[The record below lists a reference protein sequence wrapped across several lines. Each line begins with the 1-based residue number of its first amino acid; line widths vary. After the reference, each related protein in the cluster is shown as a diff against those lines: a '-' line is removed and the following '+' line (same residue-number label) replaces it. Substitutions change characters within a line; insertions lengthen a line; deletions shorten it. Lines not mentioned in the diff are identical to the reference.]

1 MLQKRAGIR
10 GHFGRCWY
18 GWQTVGSALDEKLV
32 SQCREQPRRVY
43 YGAVLRQKE
52 IAGKILSKSVR
63 IQESQMNDSRALRS
77 LCFAVTLI
85 MVLPGL
91 LAAQSQPTRGTID
104 VPFDFYIS
112 GEKLPAG
119 QYTLDRIIPTYVT
132 LRSKDGKVQQ
142 DLYFIQTSAPVKNP
156 PLKVIFALR
165 DGKYYFAEV
174 WSWYGKSQLSS
185 FTSSASDQAKDV
197 PLKAAE

>member
-1 MLQKRAGIR
+1 
-10 GHFGRCWY
+10 
-18 GWQTVGSALDEKLV
+18 
-32 SQCREQPRRVY
+32 
-43 YGAVLRQKE
+43 
-52 IAGKILSKSVR
+52 
-63 IQESQMNDSRALRS
+63 MNDSRALRC
-77 LCFAVTLI
+77 LCFAVILI

-112 GEKLPAG
+112 GEKLLAG
-119 QYTLDRIIPTYVT
+119 QYTLDRIVASYVM
-132 LRSKDGKVQQ
+132 LRSKDGKVER
-142 DLYFIQTSAPVKNP
+142 DLYFIQTRVTGKNP

-185 FTSSASDQAKDV
+185 FTPSASDEAKDV

>member
-1 MLQKRAGIR
+1 
-10 GHFGRCWY
+10 
-18 GWQTVGSALDEKLV
+18 
-32 SQCREQPRRVY
+32 
-43 YGAVLRQKE
+43 
-52 IAGKILSKSVR
+52 
-63 IQESQMNDSRALRS
+63 
-77 LCFAVTLI
+77 

-91 LAAQSQPTRGTID
+91 VAAQSQPTRATID

-119 QYTLDRIIPTYVT
+119 QYTLDRIIPTYVM

-142 DLYFIQTSAPVKNP
+142 ELYLIQTDVPVKNP

-174 WSWYGKSQLSS
+174 WSWYGKSQLGS
-185 FTSSASDQAKDV
+185 FTPSTSDQTKDV

>member
-1 MLQKRAGIR
+1 MN
-10 GHFGRCWY
+10 
-18 GWQTVGSALDEKLV
+18 
-32 SQCREQPRRVY
+32 SQCHEQARWVY
-43 YGAVLRQKE
+43 YGTVLEAKKGNS
-52 IAGKILSKSVR
+52 AKILSKSVR
-63 IQESQMNDSRALRS
+63 VQESQMNDSRALRC
-77 LCFAVTLI
+77 LRYAVTLI

-91 LAAQSQPTRGTID
+91 IAAQSQPTRGTID

-112 GEKLPAG
+112 GQKLPAG
-119 QYTLDRIIPTYVT
+119 QYTLDRIVPTYVM

-142 DLYFIQTSAPVKNP
+142 DLYFIQTATPVKNP

-174 WSWYGKSQLSS
+174 WSWYGKAQLSS
-185 FTSSASDQAKDV
+185 FTPSASDQAKDV

>member
-1 MLQKRAGIR
+1 MK
-10 GHFGRCWY
+10 
-18 GWQTVGSALDEKLV
+18 
-32 SQCREQPRRVY
+32 
-43 YGAVLRQKE
+43 
-52 IAGKILSKSVR
+52 
-63 IQESQMNDSRALRS
+63 DSRALRC

-91 LAAQSQPTRGTID
+91 LAAQSPPTRATID

-112 GEKLPAG
+112 GNKLPAG
-119 QYTLDRIIPTYVT
+119 QYSLDRIIPTYGM

-142 DLYFIQTSAPVKNP
+142 DLYFIQTAVPEKNP
-156 PLKVIFALR
+156 PLKVIFELR
-165 DGKYYFAEV
+165 DGKYYFAEI

-185 FTSSASDQAKDV
+185 FTPNAKDPTKDV

>member
-1 MLQKRAGIR
+1 MDGIGLPLPEIR
-10 GHFGRCWY
+10 ERPTNMGN
-18 GWQTVGSALDEKLV
+18 V
-32 SQCREQPRRVY
+32 SRV
-43 YGAVLRQKE
+43 
-52 IAGKILSKSVR
+52 
-63 IQESQMNDSRALRS
+63 
-77 LCFAVTLI
+77 
-85 MVLPGL
+85 VLPGL

-119 QYTLDRIIPTYVT
+119 QYTLDRIIPTYVM

-185 FTSSASDQAKDV
+185 FTPSAGDQAKDV

>member
-1 MLQKRAGIR
+1 MSN
-10 GHFGRCWY
+10 HFTGLSLGPRM
-18 GWQTVGSALDEKLV
+18 GDQRLDLCDLYV
-32 SQCREQPRRVY
+32 FQ
-43 YGAVLRQKE
+43 G
-52 IAGKILSKSVR
+52 
-63 IQESQMNDSRALRS
+63 QMNDSRALRC
-77 LCFAVTLI
+77 LCYAVTLI

-119 QYTLDRIIPTYVT
+119 LYTLDRIVPTYVM
-132 LRSKDGKVQQ
+132 LRSKDGKVERN
-142 DLYFIQTSAPVKNP
+142 LYFIQTAVPVKNP

-165 DGKYYFAEV
+165 DGKYYFAEIS
-174 WSWYGKSQLSS
+174 SWYGKSQLSS
-185 FTSSASDQAKDV
+185 FTPSASDQTKDV

>member
-1 MLQKRAGIR
+1 MDGIGLPLPEIR
-10 GHFGRCWY
+10 ERPTNMGN
-18 GWQTVGSALDEKLV
+18 V
-32 SQCREQPRRVY
+32 SRV
-43 YGAVLRQKE
+43 
-52 IAGKILSKSVR
+52 
-63 IQESQMNDSRALRS
+63 
-77 LCFAVTLI
+77 
-85 MVLPGL
+85 VLPGL

-119 QYTLDRIIPTYVT
+119 QYTLDRIIPTYVM

-142 DLYFIQTSAPVKNP
+142 DLYFIQTAVPVKNP

-174 WSWYGKSQLSS
+174 WS
-185 FTSSASDQAKDV
+185 
-197 PLKAAE
+197 

>member
-1 MLQKRAGIR
+1 
-10 GHFGRCWY
+10 
-18 GWQTVGSALDEKLV
+18 
-32 SQCREQPRRVY
+32 
-43 YGAVLRQKE
+43 
-52 IAGKILSKSVR
+52 
-63 IQESQMNDSRALRS
+63 MNDSRALRR

-85 MVLPGL
+85 MALPGL
-91 LAAQSQPTRGTID
+91 VAAQSQPTRATID

-119 QYTLDRIIPTYVT
+119 QYTLDRIIPTYVM

-142 DLYFIQTSAPVKNP
+142 ELYLIQTAVPVKNP

-174 WSWYGKSQLSS
+174 WSWYGKSQLGS
-185 FTSSASDQAKDV
+185 FTPSASDQTKDV

>member
-1 MLQKRAGIR
+1 MKTRFAVSSNRRHGCTMEPFSRPKRKFR
-10 GHFGRCWY
+10 
-18 GWQTVGSALDEKLV
+18 
-32 SQCREQPRRVY
+32 
-43 YGAVLRQKE
+43 
-52 IAGKILSKSVR
+52 GKILSKSVR
-63 IQESQMNDSRALRS
+63 VQESQMNYSRALRC

-85 MVLPGL
+85 MILLGL
-91 LAAQSQPTRGTID
+91 LAAQNQPTRGTID

-119 QYTLDRIIPTYVT
+119 QYTLDRVAPTYLM
-132 LRSKDGKVQQ
+132 LRSKDGKVEQ
-142 DLYFIQTSAPVKNP
+142 DLYFIQTAASVKNP

-174 WSWYGKSQLSS
+174 WSWYGKSQLNS
-185 FTSSASDQAKDV
+185 FTPSASDQAKDV

>member
-1 MLQKRAGIR
+1 
-10 GHFGRCWY
+10 
-18 GWQTVGSALDEKLV
+18 
-32 SQCREQPRRVY
+32 
-43 YGAVLRQKE
+43 
-52 IAGKILSKSVR
+52 
-63 IQESQMNDSRALRS
+63 MNDSRVIRC
-77 LCFAVTLI
+77 LCYAVTLI

-91 LAAQSQPTRGTID
+91 LGAQNQPTRATID

-119 QYTLDRIIPTYVT
+119 QYTLDRIVPTYVM

-142 DLYFIQTSAPVKNP
+142 DLYFIQTAVPLTNP
-156 PLKVIFALR
+156 QLKVIFALR

-185 FTSSASDQAKDV
+185 FTPSASDQAKDV
-197 PLKAAE
+197 PLKAAK